1 MEVILLERI
10 EKLGGMGDIVGVKD
24 GYARNFLLPRRKA
37 LRATPENMERFERER
52 EALETLNSD
61 RRDAAHSAATRLE
74 GESII
79 LIRQASDTLQL
90 YGSVNAR
97 DVAEAMSERGAEIR
111 RQQVRLDR
119 PIKSLGM
126 HDVRIAL
133 HPEVTVTVKV
143 NVARSPEEAE
153 IQARGGSILGE
164 EAEDAD
170 ETVEDAEA
178 EKAAADAASAAA
190 PWPQP
195 ELADEDATAAE
206 GDAPAEDAAAAEGDA
221 PAAADE
227 AEGDAGGADAA
238 AAADEG
244 ASNT

>member
-24 GYARNFLLPRRKA
+24 GYARNFLLPRKKA
-37 LRATPENMERFERER
+37 LRATPENMQRFERER
-52 EALETLNSD
+52 EALEQLNSD
-61 RRDAAHSAATRLE
+61 RRDAASSAAIRLE

-90 YGSVNAR
+90 YGSVSAR
-97 DVAEAMSERGAEIR
+97 DIAEAMAERGAEVR

-119 PIKSLGM
+119 PIKSLGV

-153 IQARGGSILGE
+153 IQARGGTILD
-164 EAEDAD
+164 EAEDEAD
-170 ETVEDAEA
+170 E
-178 EKAAADAASAAA
+178 
-190 PWPQP
+190 
-195 ELADEDATAAE
+195 AAE
-206 GDAPAEDAAAAEGDA
+206 GEAHGRGRGGRRRSRYGRMPERRPTQPK
-221 PAAADE
+221 PAATRTVPRRKIRPAPRPNNR
-227 AEGDAGGADAA
+227 GPVPCWLRPCSGR
-238 AAADEG
+238 
-244 ASNT
+244 

>member
-1 MEVILLERI
+1 MEIILLERI

-24 GYARNFLLPRRKA
+24 GYARNFLLPRKKA
-37 LRATPENMERFERER
+37 LRATPENMQRFEHER
-52 EALETLNSD
+52 EALEKLNSD
-61 RRDAAHSAATRLE
+61 RRDAAGSAATRLE

-97 DVAEAMSERGAEIR
+97 DIAEAMAERGAEVR

-153 IQARGGSILGE
+153 LQARGGTILDEDDDAAGE
-164 EAEDAD
+164 AADGDAAEWEPPAS
-170 ETVEDAEA
+170 EE
-178 EKAAADAASAAA
+178 DAAS
-190 PWPQP
+190 
-195 ELADEDATAAE
+195 D
-206 GDAPAEDAAAAEGDA
+206 DAAAAGDEVGESRDEPEVEGS
-221 PAAADE
+221 P
-227 AEGDAGGADAA
+227 
-238 AAADEG
+238 
-244 ASNT
+244 ST

>member
-1 MEVILLERI
+1 MDVILLERI
-10 EKLGGMGDIVGVKD
+10 EKLGGMGDVVGVKD

-37 LRATPENMERFERER
+37 LRATPENMKRFEHER
-52 EALETLNSD
+52 EALEKLNSD
-61 RRDAAHSAATRLE
+61 RRDAASSAATRLE

-97 DVAEAMSERGAEIR
+97 DVAEAMSERGADIR

-153 IQARGGSILGE
+153 IQARGGTILGE
-164 EAEDAD
+164 AGGRGGRERRGDRRRPQ
-170 ETVEDAEA
+170 A
-178 EKAAADAASAAA
+178 EKAAADAAAGEAAA

-195 ELADEDATAAE
+195 EDR
-206 GDAPAEDAAAAEGDA
+206 G
-221 PAAADE
+221 
-227 AEGDAGGADAA
+227 
-238 AAADEG
+238 
-244 ASNT
+244 

>member
-1 MEVILLERI
+1 MEIILLEKI

-24 GYARNFLLPRRKA
+24 GYARNFLLPRKKA
-37 LRATPENMERFERER
+37 LRATPENMQRFERER
-52 EALETLNSD
+52 EALEQLNSD
-61 RRDAAHSAATRLE
+61 RRDAAGSAATRLE

-97 DVAEAMSERGAEIR
+97 DVAEAMAERGAEIR

-119 PIKSLGM
+119 PIKSLGV

-153 IQARGGSILGE
+153 IQARGGTILDD
-164 EAEDAD
+164 AEDAA
-170 ETVEDAEA
+170 ED
-178 EKAAADAASAAA
+178 
-190 PWPQP
+190 
-195 ELADEDATAAE
+195 AAE
-206 GDAPAEDAAAAEGDA
+206 GDTPEWEPPATEDGDA
-221 PAAADE
+221 PE
-227 AEGDAGGADAA
+227 AA
-238 AAADEG
+238 AAADEATEAADAG
-244 ASNT
+244 AGTDGPADEGSPST

>member
-10 EKLGGMGDIVGVKD
+10 EKLGGMGDIVGVKA
-24 GYARNFLLPRRKA
+24 GYARNFLLPRKKA
-37 LRATPENMERFERER
+37 LRATPENMQRFERER
-52 EALETLNSD
+52 EALEQLNSD
-61 RRDAAHSAATRLE
+61 RRDAAGSAATRLE

-97 DVAEAMSERGAEIR
+97 DVAEAMAERGAEVR

-119 PIKSLGM
+119 PIKSLGV

-153 IQARGGSILGE
+153 IQARGGTILDE
-164 EAEDAD
+164 PEDDAD
-170 ETVEDAEA
+170 EAPEGED
-178 EKAAADAASAAA
+178 
-190 PWPQP
+190 
-195 ELADEDATAAE
+195 T
-206 GDAPAEDAAAAEGDA
+206 DAAAADDA
-221 PAAADE
+221 ADTTDADE
-227 AEGDAGGADAA
+227 AAESADAGGDADSTSEEDTADA
-238 AAADEG
+238 
-244 ASNT
+244 

>member
-24 GYARNFLLPRRKA
+24 GYARNFLLPRKKA
-37 LRATPENMERFERER
+37 LRATPENMARFERER
-52 EALETLNSD
+52 EALEQLNSD
-61 RRDAAHSAATRLE
+61 RRDAASSAATRLE

-90 YGSVNAR
+90 YGSVSAR
-97 DVAEAMSERGAEIR
+97 DIAEAMAERGAEVR

-119 PIKSLGM
+119 PIKSLGV

-153 IQARGGSILGE
+153 IQARGGTILD
-164 EAEDAD
+164 EAEDEAD
-170 ETVEDAEA
+170 EAAEGEA
-178 EKAAADAASAAA
+178 PDADAAASDDA
-190 PWPQP
+190 
-195 ELADEDATAAE
+195 DAT
-206 GDAPAEDAAAAEGDA
+206 
-221 PAAADE
+221 
-227 AEGDAGGADAA
+227 DAGGASESAE
-238 AAADEG
+238 AADGEADSPSDEDT
-244 ASNT
+244 ASAQAE

>member
-24 GYARNFLLPRRKA
+24 GYARNFLLPRKKA

-52 EALETLNSD
+52 EALEQLNSD
-61 RRDAAHSAATRLE
+61 RRDAAGSAATRLE

-90 YGSVNAR
+90 YGSVSAR
-97 DVAEAMSERGAEIR
+97 DIAEAMGERGAEVR

-119 PIKSLGM
+119 PIKSLGV

-153 IQARGGSILGE
+153 IQARGGTILDEDDDENEYTAE
-164 EAEDAD
+164 EAAAEDGAA
-170 ETVEDAEA
+170 EDAEA
-178 EKAAADAASAAA
+178 QASSDDDAAGA
-190 PWPQP
+190 
-195 ELADEDATAAE
+195 
-206 GDAPAEDAAAAEGDA
+206 
-221 PAAADE
+221 
-227 AEGDAGGADAA
+227 ADAA
-238 AAADEG
+238 AAGDESGESPDEPQDEG
-244 ASNT
+244 SPTT

>member
-1 MEVILLERI
+1 MEIILLERI

-24 GYARNFLLPRRKA
+24 GYARNFLLPRKKA

-52 EALETLNSD
+52 EALEKLNGD
-61 RRDAAHSAATRLE
+61 RRDAAGSAATRLE
-74 GESII
+74 GESIV

-97 DVAEAMSERGAEIR
+97 DIAEAMAERGAEVR

-153 IQARGGSILGE
+153 LQARGGTILD
-164 EAEDAD
+164 EADDDAPQWGPPATEDGDEPDAAAAGDDAD
-170 ETVEDAEA
+170 ETAD
-178 EKAAADAASAAA
+178 AADATDAADG
-190 PWPQP
+190 P
-195 ELADEDATAAE
+195 ADEDPPSA
-206 GDAPAEDAAAAEGDA
+206 
-221 PAAADE
+221 
-227 AEGDAGGADAA
+227 
-238 AAADEG
+238 
-244 ASNT
+244 

>member
-24 GYARNFLLPRRKA
+24 GYARNFLLPRKKA
-37 LRATPENMERFERER
+37 LRATPENMQRFEHER
-52 EALETLNSD
+52 EALEQLNSD
-61 RRDAAHSAATRLE
+61 RRDAASSAATRLE
-74 GESII
+74 GESIV

-90 YGSVNAR
+90 YGSVSAR
-97 DVAEAMSERGAEIR
+97 DIAEAMGERGADVR

-119 PIKSLGM
+119 PIKSLGV

-153 IQARGGSILGE
+153 IQARGGTILDDDE
-164 EAEDAD
+164 ED
-170 ETVEDAEA
+170 
-178 EKAAADAASAAA
+178 
-190 PWPQP
+190 
-195 ELADEDATAAE
+195 AAE
-206 GDAPAEDAAAAEGDA
+206 GAEVE
-221 PAAADE
+221 
-227 AEGDAGGADAA
+227 

-244 ASNT
+244 AAEAEDSSDDDAAAEEAAADADSGESPDEPQDEGSAGT

>member
-24 GYARNFLLPRRKA
+24 GYARNFLLPRKKA
-37 LRATPENMERFERER
+37 LRATPENMQRFERER
-52 EALETLNSD
+52 EALEQLNSD
-61 RRDAAHSAATRLE
+61 RRDAASSAAIRLE

-90 YGSVNAR
+90 YGSVSAR
-97 DVAEAMSERGAEIR
+97 DIAEAMAERGAEVR

-119 PIKSLGM
+119 PIKALGV

-153 IQARGGSILGE
+153 IQARGGTILD
-164 EAEDAD
+164 EAEDEAD
-170 ETVEDAEA
+170 E
-178 EKAAADAASAAA
+178 
-190 PWPQP
+190 
-195 ELADEDATAAE
+195 AAE
-206 GDAPAEDAAAAEGDA
+206 GEAPE
-221 PAAADE
+221 
-227 AEGDAGGADAA
+227 ADAA
-238 AAADEG
+238 ADDALDTADAGEAMEPSEAAGESTESAESAGNADSPSEEDT
-244 ASNT
+244 ASAPAE

>member
-10 EKLGGMGDIVGVKD
+10 EKLGGMGDVVGVKD
-24 GYARNFLLPRRKA
+24 GYARNFLLPRKKA

-52 EALETLNSD
+52 EALEKLNSD
-61 RRDAAHSAATRLE
+61 RRDAAGSAATRLE
-74 GESII
+74 GESIV

-97 DVAEAMSERGAEIR
+97 DVAEAMSERGAGIR

-119 PIKSLGM
+119 PIKSLGV

-153 IQARGGSILGE
+153 IQARGGTILGDG
-164 EAEDAD
+164 EDAD
-170 ETVEDAEA
+170 ETDEGAEA
-178 EKAAADAASAAA
+178 EKMAADAASAAA

-195 ELADEDATAAE
+195 DLV
-206 GDAPAEDAAAAEGDA
+206 
-221 PAAADE
+221 DE
-227 AEGDAGGADAA
+227 AEGDAPSEDASAAEGGAPAATEEAEDEAGAGADAP
-238 AAADEG
+238 ADEG

>member
-1 MEVILLERI
+1 MEIILLERI

-24 GYARNFLLPRRKA
+24 GYARNFLLPRKKA

-52 EALETLNSD
+52 EALENLNSD
-61 RRDAAHSAATRLE
+61 RRDAASSAAIRLE
-74 GESII
+74 GESIL

-97 DVAEAMSERGAEIR
+97 DVAEAMAERGAEVR

-153 IQARGGSILGE
+153 LQARGGTILDE
-164 EAEDAD
+164 VDDDAPQWEPPATEDGDAPDDAVAAD
-170 ETVEDAEA
+170 D
-178 EKAAADAASAAA
+178 AADAAAT
-190 PWPQP
+190 P
-195 ELADEDATAAE
+195 EADGGTDGLADEDPPSA
-206 GDAPAEDAAAAEGDA
+206 
-221 PAAADE
+221 
-227 AEGDAGGADAA
+227 
-238 AAADEG
+238 
-244 ASNT
+244 

>member
-24 GYARNFLLPRRKA
+24 GYARNFLLPRKKA
-37 LRATPENMERFERER
+37 LRATPENMQRFERER
-52 EALETLNSD
+52 EALEQLNSD
-61 RRDAAHSAATRLE
+61 RRDAAGSAATRLE

-97 DVAEAMSERGAEIR
+97 DVAEAMAERGAEVR

-119 PIKSLGM
+119 PIKSLGV

-153 IQARGGSILGE
+153 IQARGGTILDE
-164 EAEDAD
+164 PEDDAD
-170 ETVEDAEA
+170 EAPEGEDTD
-178 EKAAADAASAAA
+178 ADAA
-190 PWPQP
+190 
-195 ELADEDATAAE
+195 D
-206 GDAPAEDAAAAEGDA
+206 DAADTTD
-221 PAAADE
+221 ADE
-227 AEGDAGGADAA
+227 AAESADAGGDADSTSEEDTADAQA
-238 AAADEG
+238 E
-244 ASNT
+244 

>member
-24 GYARNFLLPRRKA
+24 GYARNFLLPRKKA
-37 LRATPENMERFERER
+37 LRATPENMQRFEHER
-52 EALETLNSD
+52 EALEQLNSD
-61 RRDAAHSAATRLE
+61 RRDAASSAATRLE

-90 YGSVNAR
+90 YGSVSAR
-97 DVAEAMSERGAEIR
+97 DIAEAMAERGADVR

-119 PIKSLGM
+119 PIKSLGV

-153 IQARGGSILGE
+153 IQARGGTILD
-164 EAEDAD
+164 EDED
-170 ETVEDAEA
+170 DDVEGAEA
-178 EKAAADAASAAA
+178 EAEAAS
-190 PWPQP
+190 
-195 ELADEDATAAE
+195 E
-206 GDAPAEDAAAAEGDA
+206 EDAAEAGDTS
-221 PAAADE
+221 D
-227 AEGDAGGADAA
+227 DDAA
-238 AAADEG
+238 AGDAAAEAEAADSGESPDEPHDEG
-244 ASNT
+244 SPTT

>member
-1 MEVILLERI
+1 MEIILLERI

-24 GYARNFLLPRRKA
+24 GYARNFLLPRKKA

-52 EALETLNSD
+52 EALEKLNGD
-61 RRDAAHSAATRLE
+61 RRDAAGSAATRLE
-74 GESII
+74 GESIV

-97 DVAEAMSERGAEIR
+97 DIAEAMAERGAEVR
-111 RQQVRLDR
+111 RPQVRLDR

-153 IQARGGSILGE
+153 LQARGGTILDE
-164 EAEDAD
+164 VDDDAPQWEPPATEDGDAPDDAVAAD
-170 ETVEDAEA
+170 D
-178 EKAAADAASAAA
+178 AADAAAT
-190 PWPQP
+190 P
-195 ELADEDATAAE
+195 EADGGTDGPADEDPPSA
-206 GDAPAEDAAAAEGDA
+206 
-221 PAAADE
+221 
-227 AEGDAGGADAA
+227 
-238 AAADEG
+238 
-244 ASNT
+244 

>member
-24 GYARNFLLPRRKA
+24 GYARNFLLPRKKA
-37 LRATPENMERFERER
+37 LRATPENMQRFERER
-52 EALETLNSD
+52 EALEKLNSD
-61 RRDAAHSAATRLE
+61 RRDAAGSAATRLE

-97 DVAEAMSERGAEIR
+97 DVAEAMAERGAEVR

-119 PIKSLGM
+119 PIKSLGV

-153 IQARGGSILGE
+153 IQARGGTILDE
-164 EAEDAD
+164 PEDDAD
-170 ETVEDAEA
+170 EAPEGED
-178 EKAAADAASAAA
+178 
-190 PWPQP
+190 
-195 ELADEDATAAE
+195 T
-206 GDAPAEDAAAAEGDA
+206 DAAAADDA
-221 PAAADE
+221 ADTADADE
-227 AEGDAGGADAA
+227 AAESADAGGDADSTSEEDTADA
-238 AAADEG
+238 
-244 ASNT
+244 